1 MCKMVC
7 LSVSA
12 SVNENAALLAFEARG
27 RVGPS
32 LPFPFGSVH
41 AAKRSRRRRLTKVDL
56 IMTPCSNGSWFSNAN
71 GVRPSFCGCHEKK
84 ML

>member
-1 MCKMVC
+1 MVC

-41 AAKRSRRRRLTKVDL
+41 AAKKAAAADSPKS
-56 IMTPCSNGSWFSNAN
+56 I
-71 GVRPSFCGCHEKK
+71 
-84 ML
+84 

>member
-41 AAKRSRRRRLTKVDL
+41 AAKKSRRRRLTKVDL
-56 IMTPCSNGSWFSNAN
+56 IMKPGYPSL
-71 GVRPSFCGCHEKK
+71 VRTAHGLA
-84 ML
+84 MLME

>member
-1 MCKMVC
+1 MQNG
-7 LSVSA
+7 LSFSA

-27 RVGPS
+27 VAWGPLLFLS
-32 LPFPFGSVH
+32 PSQ
-41 AAKRSRRRRLTKVDL
+41 KSRRRRLTKVDL
-56 IMTPCSNGSWFSNAN
+56 IMIPCSNGSWFSNAN